1 MTHSKP
7 DDHQSHHAQ
16 LNHDQVVGPPSDASI
31 LPAELLQP
39 GEIII
44 LLIKPSFWSL
54 ILAPLKTLLLIV
66 LMSYAVLYV
75 RDFVSLPLSK
85 HDILIAGGGLF
96 GLCVFWQFLNW
107 LSRIYVLTDQRVIRV
122 KGVFQVEIFEAP
134 LKKIQN
140 TQMTFI
146 IRERF
151 FGLGSIH
158 FYTAGTD
165 YPEASW
171 QMIPRPLETHQQIIK
186 TMNKY
191 R

>member
-1 MTHSKP
+1 MTQTKP
-7 DDHQSHHAQ
+7 DDHHSHHAE
-16 LNHDQVVGPPSDASI
+16 LDHDQVVGPPVNPAI

-44 LLIKPSFWSL
+44 LLIKPSLWSL
-54 ILAPLKTLLLIV
+54 ILAPLRTLVLIV
-66 LMSYAVLYV
+66 LMSYLILYL
-75 RDFVSLPLSK
+75 RDWVSLPLSK

-107 LSRIYVLTDQRVIRV
+107 LSRIYVLTDQRIIRV
-122 KGVFQVEIFEAP
+122 KGVFHVEIFEAP
-134 LKKIQN
+134 LKKLQN

-146 IRERF
+146 IRERL

-171 QMIPRPLETHQQIIK
+171 QMIARPLETHQQIIK